1 MDARRHANTAVPDLE
16 GKYAVQSEGN
26 VSAMV
31 QNMSISEEDAVVLNL
46 ISGMYLFEIS
56 E

>member
-1 MDARRHANTAVPDLE
+1 MDTRRHANTAVPDLE

-26 VSAMV
+26 VCAMV
-31 QNMSISEEDAVVLNL
+31 QNMSISDEDAVVLHL
-46 ISGMYLFEIS
+46 IGRLYLFEIS